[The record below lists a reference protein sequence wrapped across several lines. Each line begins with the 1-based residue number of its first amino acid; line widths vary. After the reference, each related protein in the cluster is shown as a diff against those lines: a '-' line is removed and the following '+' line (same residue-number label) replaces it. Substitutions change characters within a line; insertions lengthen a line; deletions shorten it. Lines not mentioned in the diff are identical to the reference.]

1 MNKIFLNNI
10 EFYLPKKRE
19 HNLDVLNFSKKNKQD
34 SLNIIDKIGIKERRV
49 SSLDE
54 FSNDLAIN
62 AAKKILKNIKKDK
75 IDFLIY
81 CTNTPDYLLPSNS
94 CLIHDK
100 LKLKKNAGAFDIILA
115 CSGYVYSLSV
125 AKSLVNSGMANTVLL
140 ITADTY
146 SKFIPYKESKNRV
159 LFGDGSSS
167 TIISKKKIR
176 GSYEILNFLH
186 GTDGAGHNNA
196 IMKNFG
202 NKYRLS
208 KNKKDNN
215 LFLDGPGLYDF
226 ALNGI
231 PNQIQIFLKKNK
243 IKFNQIDYFVFH
255 QANKFM
261 LKGLQRKMK
270 IPNNRIIIDMKN
282 TGNTTSS
289 SIPIVMKKHEKKFQ
303 IGNKILLA
311 GFGGGL
317 SWGICLLKKC

>member
-1 MNKIFLNNI
+1 MNQIFLNNI

-186 GTDGAGHNNA
+186 GTDGAGHNKA

-226 ALNGI
+226 TLNGI

-289 SIPIVMKKHEKKFQ
+289 SIPIVMKKYEKKFQ
-303 IGNKILLA
+303 KGNKILLA

-317 SWGICLLKKC
+317 TWGICLLKKC

>member
-303 IGNKILLA
+303 KGNKILLA